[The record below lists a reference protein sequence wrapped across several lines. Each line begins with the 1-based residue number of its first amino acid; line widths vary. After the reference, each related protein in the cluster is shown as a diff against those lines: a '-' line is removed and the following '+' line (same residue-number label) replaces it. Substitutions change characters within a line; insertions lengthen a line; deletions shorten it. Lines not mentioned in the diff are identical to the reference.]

1 MEDEQQVERSSS
13 KQARA
18 EEHGIIEYIDELKV
32 AMAINSFGPLKASG
46 PDDIKPIV
54 LQMLEIGMIKKI
66 TQLYKLIIKSGY
78 TPRKMREM
86 TVIFLPKIGKSDYS
100 EPKAYRPITLSS
112 FLSKGT
118 GTSNTVV
125 YTREIHNET
134 AC

>member
-1 MEDEQQVERSSS
+1 
-13 KQARA
+13 
-18 EEHGIIEYIDELKV
+18 
-32 AMAINSFGPLKASG
+32 MAINSFGPLKASG

-112 FLSKGT
+112 FLLKALERVIQWCILERYIT
-118 GTSNTVV
+118 KPLANQHA
-125 YTREIHNET
+125 YTK
-134 AC
+134 ACPQRRRYHKYTIS